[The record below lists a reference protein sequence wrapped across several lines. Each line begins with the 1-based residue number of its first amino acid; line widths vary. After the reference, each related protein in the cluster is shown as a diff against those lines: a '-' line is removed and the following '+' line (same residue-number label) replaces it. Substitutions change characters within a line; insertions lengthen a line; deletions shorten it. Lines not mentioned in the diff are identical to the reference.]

1 MQLRDDTI
9 VALSSAPGRAAV
21 ALVRMTGTTAHAIG
35 RSLAS
40 RWPEQART
48 ATLATIRDPRNG
60 SDVDQVLITRFDAP
74 SSYTG
79 EDMVEL
85 ACHGG
90 VAVTTALL
98 DALMA
103 QGARPAA
110 PGEFTQRAVINGKL
124 DLLQA
129 EAIGDLVES
138 RTSAA
143 RGLAL
148 AQLHGRLS
156 SRIHAL
162 REAVLHIEAL
172 LAYDLDFPEEDDG
185 PIATDVVTR
194 SAREVIAEIDTLLAT
209 APLAEVAADGALVV
223 IAGAP
228 NVGKSSLFNALLGT
242 RRAIVTDIPGTTRD
256 AIEARLDAGRWPVRL
271 VDTAGLRDT
280 GDVIERLG
288 IEVSEQHLR
297 DAHLVLLCT
306 DDPVEFPR
314 AHQLLAGLTGAP
326 AIVVQTKLDKQS
338 AITTTTV
345 NGTPTIGVSA
355 VSGEGLDQ
363 LLGLIETQLEVT
375 LGTVPVD
382 RPVLTRTRHRLAM
395 QKARDELHLFTE
407 AWVQGTIPPVV
418 AAVHVRSASIALD
431 ELIGSIDVEQ
441 ILEKVFSTFCVGK

>member
-9 VALSSAPGRAAV
+9 VALSSAPGRAAI
-21 ALVRMTGTTAHAIG
+21 ALIRMTGTAAHAIG

-40 RWPEQART
+40 RWPGQART
-48 ATLATIRDPRNG
+48 VTLATIRDPRNG
-60 SDVDQVLITRFDAP
+60 SEVDQVLITRFDAP

-90 VAVTTALL
+90 LAVTTTLL
-98 DALMA
+98 DALVA

-129 EAIGDLVES
+129 EAIGDLVDS

-148 AQLHGRLS
+148 AQLQGRLS
-156 SRIHAL
+156 TRINAL
-162 REAVLHIEAL
+162 REAVLHVEAL

-185 PIATDVVTR
+185 PVAADVVTH

-209 APLAEVAADGALVV
+209 APLAEVATDGALVV

-242 RRAIVTDIPGTTRD
+242 RRAIVTDVPGTTRD

-280 GDVIERLG
+280 GDVVERLG

-297 DAHLVLLCT
+297 DAHLVLLCA
-306 DDPVEFPR
+306 DDPAELSR
-314 AHQLLAGLTGAP
+314 AHQLLAGLTTAP
-326 AIVVQTKLDKQS
+326 CIIVQTKLDKQS
-338 AITTTTV
+338 ATATIVLT
-345 NGTPTIGVSA
+345 GTPAIGVSA
-355 VSGEGLDQ
+355 LSGEGLDQ
-363 LLGLIETQLEVT
+363 LLGLIESQLEGA
-375 LGTVPVD
+375 LGTVPTD
-382 RPVLTRTRHRLAM
+382 RPVLTRTRHRLALE
-395 QKARDELHLFTE
+395 KAREELQLFTE
-407 AWVQGTIPPVV
+407 AWLQGSLPPVV
-418 AAVHVRSASIALD
+418 AAVHVRSASLALD
-431 ELIGSIDVEQ
+431 ELIGSVDVED
-441 ILEKVFSTFCVGK
+441 ILEKVFRTFCIGK